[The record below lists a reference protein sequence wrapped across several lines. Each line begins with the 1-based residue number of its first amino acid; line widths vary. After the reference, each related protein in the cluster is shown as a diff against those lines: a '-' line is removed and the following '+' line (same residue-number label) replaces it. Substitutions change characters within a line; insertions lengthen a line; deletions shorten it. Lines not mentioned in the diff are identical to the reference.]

1 MNPMRRTS
9 VLWVLGVFAPG
20 LVVGLLTPP
29 VIIRLDGTVPRVSW
43 AAGLLLFVAAAGVGL
58 LAYNTWQ
65 SLHKKKTRM
74 TSQYGVTVLSIA
86 KSGAAVGALIAGFYT
101 GFAVTYLDD
110 LDTVLGRERAIH
122 SGVAAVAS
130 VLLLIASLLLE
141 RACIVPHDEDDDAIG
156 EPA

>member
-9 VLWVLGVFAPG
+9 VLWVLIVFAPA
-20 LVVGLLTPP
+20 LVVGWMTPP
-29 VIIRLDGTVPRVSW
+29 VIIRMDGTVPRVSW
-43 AAGLLLFVAAAGVGL
+43 AAGLLLFAAAAGVGL

-86 KSGAAVGALIAGFYT
+86 KSGAAVGALAAGFYT
-101 GFAVTYLDD
+101 GFAVSYLDD
-110 LDTVLGRERAIH
+110 LDTVLGRERALH

-130 VLLLIASLLLE
+130 VLLLVTSLLLE
-141 RACIVPHDEDDDAIG
+141 RACIVPHDEDEDGLA